1 MKAQDIIG
9 AAVALEIPEALI
21 ACHLPALERLA
32 VEAAKR
38 ARIAHAQEV
47 QTDLLR
53 IEKWRGLAVARDGD
67 GRTVE
72 AVRAEAMAE
81 EREACARIVEAPHWK
96 TIVKHELVRRAELI
110 RGR

>member
-53 IEKWRGLAVARDGD
+53 IEKWRGLALARDGD

-72 AVRAEAMAE
+72 A
-81 EREACARIVEAPHWK
+81 PHWK
-96 TIVKHELVRRAELI
+96 TIVKNELVRRAELI